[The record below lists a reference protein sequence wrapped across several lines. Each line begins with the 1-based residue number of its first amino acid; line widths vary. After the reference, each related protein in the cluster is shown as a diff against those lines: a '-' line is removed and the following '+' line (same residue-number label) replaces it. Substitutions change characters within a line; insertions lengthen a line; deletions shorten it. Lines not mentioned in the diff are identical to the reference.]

1 MSFIRKEKSRI
12 KVFLIHSWIFK
23 QSDWLSI
30 LFSFYDAISPPP
42 AAFHVKID
50 NRTLLKNVRNS
61 TPANKCSFYCKTF
74 ALNCQKHLVLK
85 WCIKCSCNFGV
96 DYYRPFINFLSPTSI
111 LCLHRAVPFM
121 TTENNAWILLLQTYF
136 LLKFCVHDFCWI
148 FRAFCVPPSFLK
160 GHFSLSFKCHQS
172 ILHFG
177 VNVCSLRGLFC
188 HTSQLSLL
196 IESYLFSFL
205 INGLFTLIYLWKTC
219 DFLKTLFFSQRTRK
233 EGGI

>member
-1 MSFIRKEKSRI
+1 MNFQAEWLVVNS
-12 KVFLIHSWIFK
+12 FLILWRH
-23 QSDWLSI
+23 
-30 LFSFYDAISPPP
+30 FSSARCLPFY
-42 AAFHVKID
+42 VKID

-74 ALNCQKHLVLK
+74 ALNCQKHLVFK

-96 DYYRPFINFLSPTSI
+96 DYYRPFINFLSPTSVLSCI
-111 LCLHRAVPFM
+111 EWCLLWP
-121 TTENNAWILLLQTYF
+121 
-136 LLKFCVHDFCWI
+136 LKKALVRKLISCWNCIARI